1 MRGIERLWPKQAMC
15 DRNQMASSA
24 CEGISAQVAA
34 LIEGVLK
41 PMMLSKH
48 TNVAAV
54 LLVAFVTA
62 PAAAADAKYVK
73 LVHADSGKV
82 LAVADDSDEAGA
94 KVVLAKDDKSQGQ
107 QWKLEKDGD
116 HYKIVNRKS
125 GKVLDVESDS
135 KDEGGAIIQWDEK
148 TEDNDNQR
156 WSWEGK
162 SKDRRLKSKSSSL
175 VLDLGDHGS
184 IVQRKADEKSKAQL
198 WSVVEVK
205 E

>member
-1 MRGIERLWPKQAMC
+1 MF
-15 DRNQMASSA
+15 
-24 CEGISAQVAA
+24 
-34 LIEGVLK
+34 
-41 PMMLSKH
+41 LSKL
-48 TNVAAV
+48 TNAAAV
-54 LLVAFVTA
+54 LLVVSVLG
-62 PAAAADAKYVK
+62 PAAAADATYVK
-73 LVHADSGKV
+73 LVHADTGKV
-82 LAVADDSDEAGA
+82 LAVADDSEEAGA

-135 KDEGGAIIQWDEK
+135 KDEGGAIIQWEEK

-162 SKDRRLKSKSSSL
+162 GKDRRLKAKSSSL
-175 VLDLGDHGS
+175 VLDVGDDGG
-184 IVQRKADEKSKAQL
+184 IVQRKSDEKSKAQL
-198 WSVVEVK
+198 WRVIEVK